1 MHLCA
6 YGERSAACAAA
17 KRRQSPERGAVD
29 SQSPAGDNGGNASAE
44 WSGASPKVNGVE
56 AEIKRL
62 EYKAASGI
70 EIIAEP
76 NATTTILGR
85 YDMDTKNIIEE
96 LQLPKTTDFSGNEG
110 GFVRLNTPDELY
122 KTPNPFWR
130 EYNKPFLDAAISR
143 GDVIWMATP
152 INHGTLYTKNGELT
166 GHGKEYFY
174 LCSKGYELIDGR
186 MV

>member
-1 MHLCA
+1 MQKK
-6 YGERSAACAAA
+6 GGGQA
-17 KRRQSPERGAVD
+17 KKRKIPENVPERGAVD

-96 LQLPKTTDFSGNEG
+96 LQLPKTTDFSGNE
-110 GFVRLNTPDELY
+110 VC
-122 KTPNPFWR
+122 K
-130 EYNKPFLDAAISR
+130 
-143 GDVIWMATP
+143 
-152 INHGTLYTKNGELT
+152 
-166 GHGKEYFY
+166 
-174 LCSKGYELIDGR
+174 
-186 MV
+186 

>member
-1 MHLCA
+1 MYRCA
-6 YGERSAACAAA
+6 PEPMQKRVGGQA
-17 KRRQSPERGAVD
+17 KKRKIPESVPESGAVD

-143 GDVIWMATP
+143 
-152 INHGTLYTKNGELT
+152 
-166 GHGKEYFY
+166 
-174 LCSKGYELIDGR
+174 
-186 MV
+186 